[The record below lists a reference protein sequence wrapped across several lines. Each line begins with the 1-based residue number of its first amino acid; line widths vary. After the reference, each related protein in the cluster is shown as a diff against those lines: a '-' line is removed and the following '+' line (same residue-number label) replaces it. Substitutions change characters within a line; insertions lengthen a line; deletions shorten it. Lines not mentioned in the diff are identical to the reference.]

1 MKSLP
6 ALLFSILFILLGAMP
21 ADAQEAKKKGKGV
34 GPFGGGPFGGGGFRA
49 EPPMTFEDSR
59 GPAFSV
65 SLVEATKER
74 KILLPYLPEYIN
86 RRLGMGGG
94 PAAGGL
100 PNTGEALG
108 PYVATIRAFRHI
120 QTDEPERCYFLL
132 SLSSGSEFSEED
144 LRKVIQ
150 FKKDFAKKL
159 GPKSEAA
166 ETAILT
172 LQSHGLRLM
181 FDLRTGECRTSQ
193 LQVPDGFFDA
203 LSDALADLEKLKATK
218 PAFQV
223 K

>member
-6 ALLFSILFILLGAMP
+6 ALLLSILFILLCALH
-21 ADAQEAKKKGKGV
+21 ADAQEGKKKGK
-34 GPFGGGPFGGGGFRA
+34 GGGPFGGGFRTD
-49 EPPMTFEDSR
+49 PPMTFEDSR

-74 KILLPYLPEYIN
+74 KILLPYLPEYVN

-94 PAAGGL
+94 PAAGL
-100 PNTGEALG
+100 PNAGEALG
-108 PYVATIRAFRHI
+108 PYVATIRAFRHN
-120 QTDEPERCYFLL
+120 QTDEPERCYFFL
-132 SLSSGSEFSEED
+132 SLSVSSEFSEED
-144 LRKVIQ
+144 LRKIVQ

-181 FDLRTGECRTSQ
+181 FDLKTGECRTSQ
-193 LQVPDGFFDA
+193 LQIPDGFFDA